1 LAPLGSGLA
10 YPKKDEN
17 RDYSFSLPS
26 HKFHHHLQAN
36 IQYSATI
43 WQARSAGRGGGK
55 MLSSGISSA
64 VGFVDLTGE
73 WSVFLFALRCACLD
87 TGLLLLQRTMAK
99 PPKGQYE
106 CMGASKE
113 MGYV

>member
-1 LAPLGSGLA
+1 
-10 YPKKDEN
+10 
-17 RDYSFSLPS
+17 
-26 HKFHHHLQAN
+26 
-36 IQYSATI
+36 
-43 WQARSAGRGGGK
+43 

-113 MGYV
+113 MGWRAHTRLKPRTRMQTMMMNGGARRTLLSSLSHMHIPHRAGFHLYHRCRIVQS